1 MLQLTRLNVLVFI
14 TCSLLLGACS
24 GSKNAVQ
31 TPSWVTERPINP
43 AYYIGISTVSK
54 YEYPYNA
61 LDIARENA
69 LNSLAREIRVQVSSS
84 SVLSTM
90 QVNNWVEEN
99 FASEI
104 TSTVAEDLEGYTL
117 MGTYETEEKVWAY
130 YRLSKSEYA
139 RILAERKRV
148 ALGRAYTYFL
158 DAENLKSEGNILSAI
173 ERYLMGLDAMS
184 KYLAEENPYV
194 GEDGVEL
201 KVDRALLNGLTGVI
215 SNINIFCDL
224 AQIQVTL
231 DDKFTRS
238 VKVGVKFEGDVV
250 AGVPLTYKYSRG
262 RVPIS
267 CTTSTSGDG
276 LANVVVNE
284 FDPGLSRS
292 ELRVD
297 LDVGGLTS
305 TLQPFSPLRSL
316 VENLRARP
324 LMVPIDLVP
333 PKIRV
338 IGNEKI
344 FGEKMETEVLVPTI
358 KSELVEN
365 GVDVVEKAG
374 KGVITLYVDSDTN
387 ITGDVW
393 GFFASFLNAKI
404 SLKDENGDIIN
415 YMTLDNVKGV
425 QKTERLAANES
436 YRKAKN
442 DILDDF
448 INEFMESI
456 YK

>member
-1 MLQLTRLNVLVFI
+1 MLKLFNLNPLAFI
-14 TCSLLLGACS
+14 TCSILLGACS
-24 GSKNAVQ
+24 GSKNTVQ
-31 TPSWVTERPINP
+31 TPSWVTDRPINP
-43 AYYIGISTVSK
+43 SYYVGIATVSK

-61 LDIARENA
+61 IDIARENA

-117 MGTYETEEKVWAY
+117 MGTYETEEEVWAY

-148 ALGRAYTYFL
+148 ALGRAYTYYL
-158 DAENLKSEGNILSAI
+158 DAEKLKSEGKIITAF

-201 KVDRALLNGLTGVI
+201 KVDRALLNRLTGVI
-215 SNINIFCDL
+215 SNIDIFCDIS
-224 AQIQVTL
+224 QIEVTL
-231 DDKFTRS
+231 DDKFTKS
-238 VKVGVKFEGDVV
+238 VKVGVKFEGAKVS
-250 AGVPLTYKYSRG
+250 GVPLTYKYSRG

-267 CTTSTSGDG
+267 GKTSTSGDG
-276 LANVVVNE
+276 LANIVVNE
-284 FDPGLSRS
+284 FDPGLIHS

-297 LDVGGLTS
+297 LDIGELTS
-305 TLQPFSPLRSL
+305 NLQTFSPLKSL
-316 VENLRARP
+316 VENLKATP

-344 FGEKMETEVLVPTI
+344 FGDKMDTEVLVPTI

-365 GVDVVEKAG
+365 GVEVVETAG

-387 ITGDVW
+387 ITGDIW
-393 GFFASFLNAKI
+393 GFFTSFLNATI

-415 YMTLDNVKGV
+415 HMTLDNVKGV